1 VTQGAVDAIEEA
13 LARRGDADDALR
25 EVVRLLADE
34 PGIGWA
40 GIAFVEEG
48 ALELGP
54 SAGVEDSSR
63 RKRATISFK
72 GKAVGELR
80 VDGDADEALLARI
93 AELLSAHVLLGWDT
107 AGEVW
112 EP

>member
-1 VTQGAVDAIEEA
+1 MTRRAVDVIEEA
-13 LARRGDADDALR
+13 LARPNDADEALR
-25 EVVRLLADE
+25 EVVRVLADE

-40 GIAFVEEG
+40 GIAFVEAG
-48 ALELGP
+48 ALVLGP
-54 SAGVEDSSR
+54 SAGVEDPSR

-72 GKAVGELR
+72 GEPVGELR

-93 AELLSAHVLLGWDT
+93 ARLLSAHVLLGWDT
-107 AGEVW
+107 AGEAW